1 MQLMT
6 STTVPTFYADSVN
19 QQFYK
24 NASQY
29 VGIPQRLKQTING
42 SSFYQSVV
50 TDAVQEFTR
59 RNPTITQWS
68 DMTLCSAV
76 TTTLDKIVIDITLQR
91 MLVLFHATG
100 ILDNFHQIRVMPI
113 SVYED
118 PMAPGQYVC
127 WDGQHTA
134 VVLYMIAMALK
145 ADISK
150 CEIPIVLYKSTLKSE
165 MRMNFMVLNGEGKHP
180 LDAIDKFHQMIFG
193 VRTDGT
199 KIPAWELAEKKQ
211 KALEGAKMFATHTKF
226 GDTDEPGALTRLDE
240 LMDPRYDLVITEQF
254 CKYFVAICKSN
265 RPVQPKECWL
275 MYEFFRQCQIEKIT
289 VDSAYINSVAK
300 SLKTAFGGDF
310 DPIALMS
317 QAKVAYRD
325 HYERVNGYAHGI
337 RYPEVPL
344 GLTFLIKQIG
354 KNFNGTMPKGPQ
366 YWPVQ
371 SAYLF

>member
-1 MQLMT
+1 MQNVI
-6 STTVPTFYADSVN
+6 TVPTFYADTVN

-24 NASQY
+24 KASQY
-29 VGIPQRLKQTING
+29 VSIPQRLTQTING
-42 SSFYQSVV
+42 TSYYQSVV
-50 TDAVQEFTR
+50 TDAVHEFLR
-59 RNPTITQWS
+59 RHPKINKWTDI
-68 DMTLCSAV
+68 TLCSAV

-100 ILDNFHQIRVMPI
+100 LLDKFQQIRVMPI

-134 VVLYMIAMALK
+134 VMLYMIAMALK

-150 CEIPIVLYKSTLKSE
+150 CEVPIVVYKSKLKSE
-165 MRMNFMVLNGEGKHP
+165 MRQNFMVLNGEGKWP
-180 LDAIDKFHQMIFG
+180 IEAIDKFHQMIFG

-199 KIPAWELAEKKQ
+199 EIPAWKLAEEKQ
-211 KALEGAKMFATHTKF
+211 KHLEGAKMFATHSKF

-240 LMDPRYDLVITEQF
+240 LMDPRYDLKITENF

-275 MYEFFRQCQIEKIT
+275 MYEFFRQCQIEKVT
-289 VDSAYINSVAK
+289 VDDAYIRGVAN
-300 SLKTAFGGDF
+300 SLKIGFSGDF
-310 DPIALMS
+310 DPIAMIA

-325 HYERVNGYAHGI
+325 YYEHINGYAHGI

-344 GLTFLIKQIG
+344 GLTFLIKQIA
-354 KNFNGTMPKGPQ
+354 KNFNGIMPKGPQ

-371 SAYLF
+371 SKFLF